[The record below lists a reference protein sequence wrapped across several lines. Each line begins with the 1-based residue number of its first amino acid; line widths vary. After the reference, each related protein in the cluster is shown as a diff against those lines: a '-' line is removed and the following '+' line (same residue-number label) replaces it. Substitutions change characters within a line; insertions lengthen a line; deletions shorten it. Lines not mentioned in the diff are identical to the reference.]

1 MTFVPKDVAL
11 LPESTASHPD
21 RWVAMN
27 VFARTCLGVSGDVVQ
42 MLGALPTGASE
53 TGTHEY
59 KCWDIERFSNED
71 GLLADPS
78 RFRREAADWREL
90 VLDKP
95 ALLKKLK
102 AHFIV
107 IDDEAAYRRRFQPK
121 RNLLDGDRFGNFHQ
135 QHGRHM
141 VLVKRV
147 DPAAWWMQQKFTPDQ
162 LSVRSDTL
170 YSAVQWMFLEKFA
183 AERVRSGMEIVDLG
197 CGTGIY
203 ANLMAKHGAHVLG
216 VDPSEQYL
224 AVAKANAAPGTR
236 FEAMKIGEIGG
247 LDAIPPGSV
256 DMVFMSD
263 ALLFYFVPFYPGQKA
278 DIQPLMGDIRR
289 MLKPDGVFV
298 SLELARGVLPHA
310 LARRARS
317 SVHDRDRIPA
327 QMVRGGAAHVPA
339 DQCVHQRRVRGN
351 CHAGDRSVRRFHQG
365 RSAWLLFR
373 ARVSAL
379 AAARIEAIRMMGR
392 AGAIR
397 AAERRTISL
406 EARPCECCG
415 GEDLEPLWKYELET
429 RTRNGRFVFNVNN
442 VI

>member
-1 MTFVPKDVAL
+1 MTFVPKDVVL

-298 SLELARGVLPHA
+298 SLEPHA
-310 LARRARS
+310 AFYLTPWLGAPDHPFTIVTEYLHKWFGVVPPMSRLISAFTSAGFAVTAMQEIGPSDDFIKVDPRGFYFARE
-317 SVHDRDRIPA
+317 
-327 QMVRGGAAHVPA
+327 
-339 DQCVHQRRVRGN
+339 
-351 CHAGDRSVRRFHQG
+351 F
-365 RSAWLLFR
+365 
-373 ARVSAL
+373 
-379 AAARIEAIRMMGR
+379 
-392 AGAIR
+392 
-397 AAERRTISL
+397 
-406 EARPCECCG
+406 
-415 GEDLEPLWKYELET
+415 PLWQLLEL
-429 RTRNGRFVFNVNN
+429 RPFG
-442 VI
+442 